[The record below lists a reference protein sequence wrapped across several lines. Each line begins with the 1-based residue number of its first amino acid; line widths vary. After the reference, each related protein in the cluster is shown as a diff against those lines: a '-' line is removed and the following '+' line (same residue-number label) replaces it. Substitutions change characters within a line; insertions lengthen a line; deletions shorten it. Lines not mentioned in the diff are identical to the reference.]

1 LPALTR
7 DGDVYVLDLGA
18 SENRF
23 NEDSLGEIEACLA
36 EVAGAGPCAL
46 VTTAQ
51 GKIWSNGLDLE
62 WLSANGEQAGPFFER
77 LHELFAKVLEIGVYT
92 VAALQG
98 HAFGAG
104 AMLALAH
111 DERYMRAD
119 RGYFCLPEVD
129 LGMPF
134 SIGMNALVT
143 ARLPVRAAHEAMTT
157 GRRFGGQDA
166 AEVGIVDRAVSETEV
181 MPAAVARAA
190 ELANKNPAALGAIK
204 QRLHHDTLAAL
215 RGPQGF

>member
-1 LPALTR
+1 MPALTR

-18 SENRF
+18 GENRF
-23 NEDSLGEIEACLA
+23 NETSLGEIEACLE
-36 EVAGAGPCAL
+36 EVAGAGSCAL
-46 VTTAQ
+46 VTTAE

-77 LHELFAKVLEIGVYT
+77 LHELFATVLEIGVYT

-111 DERYMRAD
+111 DERVMRSD

-143 ARLPVRAAHEAMTT
+143 ASLPVRAAHEAMIT
-157 GRRFGGQDA
+157 GRRFGGEDA
-166 AEVGIVDRAVSETEV
+166 VRAGIVDRALGEAEV
-181 MPAAVARAA
+181 LPVAIARAG
-190 ELANKNPAALGAIK
+190 ELAGKNPAALGAIK